1 MDEWWLTVMWERKIN
16 EFRIGESFLAFF
28 LIRKVESKTTGGG
41 SKYLDILLGD
51 SSGEI
56 VARMWGCSPEDEVQ
70 LVKNILVKVK
80 GNVVEWQGKKQVKID
95 KIRPVIDEDGV
106 NINEFIPVAPISSE
120 DMYDELFQ
128 YIKKIEH
135 KKIREMVQ
143 LIIAESGE
151 RLLTYPAAVQNHHAI
166 RSGLLYHTLTMLQA
180 GEKIS
185 EIYTFL
191 DKNLLFAGI
200 ILHDISKIDEL
211 DANKLGLAT
220 EYTSE
225 GQLLGHIIQGIKRI
239 EKAAHKVGLD
249 EESSILLQ
257 HMVLSHHYEPEFG
270 SPKKP
275 MIPEAEVL
283 HYLDILDARLYDMQ
297 KALGEIQPGE
307 FTDKVWVLNNRKL
320 YKNEKKQVNE
330 E

>member
-1 MDEWWLTVMWERKIN
+1 MWERKLN
-16 EFRIGESFLAFF
+16 EFKIGESFLNFF

-56 VARMWGCSPEDEVQ
+56 VARMWDCSPEDETQ

-95 KIRPVIDEDGV
+95 KIRPVIEEDGV
-106 NINEFIPVAPISSE
+106 NINEFIPVAPNSPE
-120 DMYDELFQ
+120 DMYDELFR
-128 YIKKIEH
+128 YTLKIEDN
-135 KKIREMVQ
+135 KIREVVQ

-151 RLLTYPAAVQNHHAI
+151 RLLTHPAAVQNHHAI

-185 EIYTFL
+185 DIYTFL

-200 ILHDISKIDEL
+200 ILHDIAKIDEL

-220 EYTSE
+220 EYTAE
-225 GQLLGHIIQGIKRI
+225 GQLLGHIVQGIKRI
-239 EKAAHKVGLD
+239 EKAADKVGLD

-270 SPKKP
+270 SPKRP

-283 HYLDILDARLYDMQ
+283 HYLDILDARMFDMQ
-297 KALGEIQPGE
+297 KALSEIEPGE
-307 FTDKVWVLNNRKL
+307 FTDRVWVLNNRKL
-320 YKNEKKQVNE
+320 YKNEQKQANDE
-330 E
+330 

>member
-1 MDEWWLTVMWERKIN
+1 MWERKLT
-16 EFRIGESFLAFF
+16 EFKIGESFIAFF
-28 LIRKVESKTTGGG
+28 LIRKVESKVTGGG

-56 VARMWGCSPEDEVQ
+56 VARMWDCSAEDEIQ

-80 GNVVEWQGKKQVKID
+80 GNVVEWQGKKQIKID
-95 KIRPVIDEDGV
+95 KIRPAIDEDGV

-128 YIKKIEH
+128 YIQKI
-135 KKIREMVQ
+135 KDNKIREMVH
-143 LIIAESGE
+143 LIITESGE
-151 RLLTYPAAVQNHHAI
+151 RLLTYPAAVQNHHSI

-180 GEKIS
+180 GEKLA
-185 EIYTFL
+185 EVYTFL
-191 DKNLLFAGI
+191 DKDLLFAGI
-200 ILHDISKIDEL
+200 ILHDIAKIDEL

-220 EYTSE
+220 EYTAE
-225 GQLLGHIIQGIKRI
+225 GQLLGHIVQGIKKLQ
-239 EKAAHKVGLD
+239 KAADKVGLD

-283 HYLDILDARLYDMQ
+283 HYLDILDARMFDMQ

-307 FTDKVWVLNNRKL
+307 FTDRVWVLNNRKL
-320 YKNEKKQVNE
+320 YKNDK
-330 E
+330 